1 MTEPVTHLDE
11 RLARLAARKTT
22 TGIATPSGASSGATA
37 KRARK
42 RRKHPAAAGRILSLG
57 LSSSAF
63 FSLVGALGA
72 QATASGASTNAGAAP
87 PLARAA
93 TAGPPTTRSAP
104 RPKVVVKV
112 VPHSLYVDRLGHPIA
127 PTSLPKGAVVTPLPS
142 QPAGAS
148 PKPGGAGTPAVGT
161 PWAPPQTMSPAPNVP
176 TTATPATP
184 PATTLL
190 PPTSQPTPTTV
201 RVPTPT
207 TAPPSTSPPTTVFAP
222 PPPPP
227 PACSGTRCP

>member
-1 MTEPVTHLDE
+1 MGVPEPVTDLDE

-22 TGIATPSGASSGATA
+22 TGAAPA
-37 KRARK
+37 KPART

-72 QATASGASTNAGAAP
+72 QTTASGASTNAAAP
-87 PLARAA
+87 PPSIARA
-93 TAGPPTTRSAP
+93 TAGPPTTGSAP

-112 VPHSLYVDRLGHPIA
+112 VHHALYLDKLGHPIA

-142 QPAGAS
+142 QPGGAS
-148 PKPGGAGTPAVGT
+148 PKPGGAGTPADSA
-161 PWAPPQTMSPAPNVP
+161 PSAPPQTVSPAPNAP

-184 PATTLL
+184 PATTLV
-190 PPTSQPTPTTV
+190 PPAPQPTPTTV
-201 RVPTPT
+201 HVPTPT
-207 TAPPSTSPPTTVFAP
+207 TAPPSTSPPTTVFTP

-227 PACSGTRCP
+227 PPVCSGTRCP

>member
-1 MTEPVTHLDE
+1 MAMTEPVTHLDE

-37 KRARK
+37 KGARK

-57 LSSSAF
+57 LS
-63 FSLVGALGA
+63 
-72 QATASGASTNAGAAP
+72 
-87 PLARAA
+87 
-93 TAGPPTTRSAP
+93 AP

-112 VPHSLYVDRLGHPIA
+112 VHHSLYIDRLGHPIA

-142 QPAGAS
+142 QPAGTS